1 MLQQKFYPP
10 EEIVTKIKG
19 ELNESLK
26 KRIDQEEEILI
37 VDEVCPSS
45 FFQGK

>member
-10 EEIVTKIKG
+10 EERIKG
-19 ELNESLK
+19 ELDESLK

-37 VDEVCPSS
+37 VDEACPCS
-45 FFQGK
+45 FSGQGK